1 MSDPGSVTHWIVA
14 LKDGDLAAA
23 APLWQR
29 YYRQLIT
36 LARQKLRSSSSRAA
50 DEEDV
55 VQVAFQSFFRA
66 IAEGRFP
73 ELNDRDGLWRLLVVI
88 TARKAIKQLHHEQR
102 QKRGGPGTNGA
113 AKNGKEKNG
122 TSQGTFGIDT
132 IGTDD
137 EAALAT
143 FIDPEPTPDF
153 AVQIVEE
160 CRRLLVELGDEKLR
174 RVAVWKMEGY
184 GNDEIAALLACSRR
198 TVARKLDAI
207 RTIWNKEPPP

>member
-1 MSDPGSVTHWIVA
+1 MSDQGSVTHWIVA

-36 LARQKLRSSSSRAA
+36 LARNRLRSSKSRAA

-55 VQVAFQSFFRA
+55 VQIAFQSFFQA
-66 IAEGRFP
+66 ITKGRFP

-88 TARKAIKQLHHEQR
+88 TAKKAMKQLTHEQR
-102 QKRGGPGTNGA
+102 QKRGGPV
-113 AKNGKEKNG
+113 KNGISKNRSAPNG
-122 TSQGTFGIDT
+122 TAQPSLGIDT

-137 EAALAT
+137 EAALAA

-153 AVQIVEE
+153 AVQVVDE
-160 CRRLLVELGDEKLR
+160 CRRLLVDLGDEKLR

-184 GNDEIAALLACSRR
+184 SNDEIAALLDCSRR

-207 RTIWNKEPPP
+207 RTIWNKEHPP